1 MVSRRVSGSSTTVIT
16 TMTEPTPDL
25 PRQQATDA
33 FIAQTLP
40 DWLKNADHDQLLALR
55 SSFDAHI
62 QSQQKIQQT
71 FAQLQ
76 PIDTFA
82 TALLQERLR
91 VAMALNITLAKA
103 QWREERFKKVDE
115 APARQFESYFLRQP
129 ALQRLMQNFRAG
141 DSFYPDTGLVYPH
154 DPVTGDAEEVLTTS
168 ADTLVE
174 TCRALDIGKQ
184 YQQHLDTLLD
194 ADCMAL
200 ITEDK
205 RLQLALAI
213 EIAALKEQLPD
224 DDLAMLRRILQGKPP
239 THARSNRAYVGA
251 LTVLGCRVEGAI
263 AFERMDVA
271 PLFGSGSSSVVT
283 GVILYLPGDPE
294 QSLRAYGTWREASLD
309 LGRRLREPGY
319 QRAFSQRI
327 ALADRPEYLTTL
339 SKRLGDAQ
347 TDAQCA
353 CEEIHEAL
361 FATLAAQQLQRI
373 RDNAGFIAVPT
384 AQVDARV
391 SAQRLKTLE
400 AIGMGLLNLAGLF
413 VPVIG
418 EVLAADMIGQTL
430 KEVCEGVE
438 DWHQGHRHEAIEH
451 LLGVAE
457 TLAVGAALAGGTAVV
472 ARGFT
477 RSAQVDQL
485 LPVLNDGGAP
495 RLWNGDISHF
505 EDKAP
510 PTDLLALDNG
520 LLAKGEG
527 RWWRNG
533 DTYYQVRPVHGRSA
547 WQLCHPQREATFGP
561 VLEFN
566 GERSWRLPTERPL
579 AWQGEGL
586 LLSRLWPPATALSE
600 QRIEQILKVADIDQ
614 EHLRGLLVEARPLP
628 VALRDTVERFA
639 VEARIEAF
647 FTQLAEGQPADAP
660 LWQWCMDSLR
670 IEAMSLEEQRL
681 ELLDDA
687 AELREQLLEH
697 FSCQYLATDPLLQ
710 LIQRDFK
717 GLPDAYALDVLRL
730 ATDTERQWMLR
741 EDRIP
746 LPVAE
751 RAREHLQ
758 LSRLT
763 RMREGLYLKGSYHP
777 DTVKL
782 VFALLRQQANLTG
795 AVDLQL
801 REGSDVG
808 RLLAQLQPDKGSEY
822 VTTVLVKCPGGFKC
836 YDAQGREVDIDWRDP
851 VDIADVLA
859 RHLAPGDRARLTWDG
874 SQAPAQIR
882 NALRSWLPRE
892 RQAQADLIGLREIK
906 PTRSPLRRLA
916 DGRVGYLLNGRDE
929 LPDSHRQDLAGA
941 VGDLFPSFRALEVDR
956 YVSVLLESPE
966 TAYAAMIR
974 LYREYMGM
982 DRALHAWMLDVPP
995 GNLRGARH
1003 HVASMLRRTWRLEGL
1018 RIDAQGATR
1027 EYRRLSLVGVEVGS
1041 LPTLPVGTQFGHVND
1056 LGLIGLRLQ
1065 TLPHGFL
1072 RCFTGLR
1079 LLNLSN
1085 NALTTLP
1092 AEIAELNQLTSLRVS
1107 HNRIRMTEALATSL
1121 SGLSQLDTLD
1131 LSFNR
1136 LGGVSLQLGEL
1147 AHLRVLNVRRTNLQT
1162 VPVGLERCVQLESA
1176 NLRDNHI
1183 AHVRQSM
1190 FAMPLQR
1197 RRAVLLENNPLALA
1211 ERERFHA
1218 VNPLPALPP
1227 EPAENFAQA
1236 RAQWLEQLDEPA
1248 RAGRELQWNAL
1259 QALDES
1265 SEFFSLLRALT
1276 LTSDFRR
1283 EPQDLAR
1290 RVWTVIA
1297 AASEDAALRDE
1308 LFETASSRGCV
1319 DSVISCFS
1327 AQEVG
1332 VMVAQAMRAEG
1343 APAQQGALLELASGL
1358 FRLEQVEAQAR
1369 LDIERRVALEEDRLR
1384 NAGLAEADAVQRA
1397 RDSVDEIEVSLA
1409 YRIGLARVL
1418 NLPGQPKTMQFEAL
1432 GGVNQQQLDNAAA
1445 SVRWAESTDAL
1456 VNYISDRDFWVRYL
1470 RARHDDEFVQIR
1482 QPFDEQMEAE
1492 SPLDEARGMQIQ
1504 HAYLEA
1510 ERRLIL
1516 RSTRKALSE
1525 QASGQTAHHD

>member
-1 MVSRRVSGSSTTVIT
+1 
-16 TMTEPTPDL
+16 MTEPTPDL

-40 DWLKNADHDQLLALR
+40 DWLKNADHEQLLALR
-55 SSFDAHI
+55 SSFDEHI

-71 FAQLQ
+71 FARLQ

-82 TALLQERLR
+82 TALLEERLR
-91 VAMALNITLAKA
+91 VAMALNITLVKA
-103 QWREERFKKVDE
+103 QWREERFKKVDDV
-115 APARQFESYFLRQP
+115 PARQFESYFLRQP
-129 ALQRLMQNFRAG
+129 ALQRLMQNFKAG

-174 TCRALDIGKQ
+174 TCRVLDVGKQ
-184 YQQHLDTLLD
+184 YQQHLDMLLD

-200 ITEDK
+200 IAEDK

-213 EIAALKEQLPD
+213 EIAALKEQLSD
-224 DDLAMLRRILQGKPP
+224 DDLAMLRRILRGKPP

-263 AFERMDVA
+263 AFECMDVV
-271 PLFGSGSSSVVT
+271 PLFGSGVSTVVT
-283 GVILYLPGDPE
+283 GVILYLPDDPE

-327 ALADRPEYLTTL
+327 ALADRLEYLTTL

-353 CEEIHEAL
+353 CEETHEAL

-373 RDNAGFIAVPT
+373 RDNAAFIAVPT

-430 KEVCEGVE
+430 KDVCEGVQ

-457 TLAVGAALAGGTAVV
+457 TVVLSAALVGGTAVV

-477 RSAQVDQL
+477 RCAQVDQL

-495 RLWNGDISHF
+495 RLWDGDISHF

-533 DTYYQVRPVHGRSA
+533 DTYYQVRPVPGRSA
-547 WQLCHPQREATFGP
+547 WQLCHPQREASFGP

-579 AWQGEGL
+579 MWQGEGVL
-586 LLSRLWPPATALSE
+586 LGRLWPPAAALSE
-600 QRIEQILKVADIDQ
+600 RRVGQILKVADVDQ

-697 FSCQYLATDPLLQ
+697 FSRQYLATDPLLP
-710 LIQRDFK
+710 LIRRDFN
-717 GLPDAYALDVLRL
+717 GLPDAYALDVLKS

-751 RAREHLQ
+751 KAREHLQ
-758 LSRLT
+758 LARLT

-782 VFALLRQQANLTG
+782 MFALLRQQANLTG
-795 AVDLQL
+795 AVDLEL

-836 YDAQGREVDIDWRDP
+836 YDAQGRELAIDLRDP

-859 RHLAPGDRARLTWDG
+859 RHLAPGDLARLTWDG
-874 SQAPAQIR
+874 SQAPEQIR

-906 PTRSPLRRLA
+906 PSRSPLRRLA
-916 DGRVGYLLNGRDE
+916 DGRIGYLLNGRDE
-929 LPDSHRQDLAGA
+929 LPDSLREDLVGA
-941 VGDLFPSFRALEVDR
+941 VADLFPSFRALEVDR
-956 YVSVLLESPE
+956 YVSILLEAPE
-966 TAYAAMIR
+966 SAYATMIR
-974 LYREYMGM
+974 LYREYLEL
-982 DRALHAWMLDVPP
+982 DRALHAWMQDVPP

-1003 HVASMLRRTWRLEGL
+1003 HVAGMLRRSWRLEGL
-1018 RIDAQGATR
+1018 RINAQSVSR

-1041 LPTLPVGTQFGHVND
+1041 LPTLPVGTRFSHVTD

-1065 TLPHGFL
+1065 TLPQGFL
-1072 RCFTGLR
+1072 SCFTGLR
-1079 LLNLSN
+1079 SLNLSN

-1092 AEIAELNQLTSLRVS
+1092 ADIVDLNQLSSLYAS
-1107 HNRIRMTEALATSL
+1107 HNRIRMSETVVASL
-1121 SGLSQLDTLD
+1121 GALSQLDTLD

-1136 LGGVSLQLGEL
+1136 LGGASLQVGEL
-1147 AHLRVLNVRRTNLQT
+1147 PHLRELNLQRANLQEL
-1162 VPVGLERCVQLESA
+1162 PVGLERCVQLVSA

-1183 AHVRQSM
+1183 ARLRPSM
-1190 FAMPLQR
+1190 YTAPLQL
-1197 RRAVLLENNPLALA
+1197 RRAVSLENNPLPLA

-1218 VNPLPALPP
+1218 VNPQASLSP
-1227 EPAENFAQA
+1227 EPAESFAQA
-1236 RAQWLEQLDEPA
+1236 REDWLQQLDASA
-1248 RAGRELQWNAL
+1248 RVGRESQWDAL

-1276 LTSDFRR
+1276 LTSDFQR

-1290 RVWTVIA
+1290 RVWAVIE

-1332 VMVAQAMRAEG
+1332 VMVARAMRVDG
-1343 APAQQGALLELASGL
+1343 GLAQQGALLELATGL

-1369 LDIERRVALEEDRLR
+1369 LDIERRVVLEEDRLR
-1384 NAGLAEADAVQRA
+1384 NLGLAEADAQARA

-1418 NLPGQPKTMQFEAL
+1418 NLPGQPRTMQFEQLAN
-1432 GGVNQQQLDNAAA
+1432 VSQEQLDTAAA
-1445 SVRWAESTDAL
+1445 AVRGAQNTGAL
-1456 VNYISDRDFWVRYL
+1456 VTYIGARNFWIKYL
-1470 RARHDDEFVQIR
+1470 QEHHEAEFAQLR
-1482 QPFDEQMEAE
+1482 QPFDEQTEAE
-1492 SPLDEARGMQIQ
+1492 RPLDEVRGLQIQ
-1504 HAYLEA
+1504 HAYNEA
-1510 ERRLIL
+1510 EQRLIL
-1516 RSTRKALSE
+1516 RLTHNALNE
-1525 QASGQTAHHD
+1525 